1 MLPSTCITHSFSF
14 LRYYHDPIHNITVS
28 FLNFF
33 GVHTP
38 MQYYEM
44 YGLYAPSCDSS
55 GPSSAF
61 SHVPSC
67 PAFSCILNED
77 RKTGNNTCPGA
88 PLVSKPPMDTH
99 GGLYSMVQMLQPD
112 TVIVNSGLWSNFTDK
127 LSETLANLL
136 DEFQKNGT
144 VLIWKTTTATKL
156 ATGNFYIFLQIPN
169 TSKNINTNRLL
180 SRCS

>member
-1 MLPSTCITHSFSF
+1 M
-14 LRYYHDPIHNITVS
+14 N
-28 FLNFF
+28 
-33 GVHTP
+33 
-38 MQYYEM
+38 
-44 YGLYAPSCDSS
+44 GLYAPSCDSF

-67 PAFSCILNED
+67 PAFSCILNEN
-77 RKTGNNTCPGA
+77 RKAGNNTCPGA

-99 GGLYSMVQMLQPD
+99 GGLFSMVQMLQPD
-112 TVIVNSGLWSNFTDK
+112 TVIVNSGLWSNFTDR
-127 LSETLANLL
+127 LSEKLANLL

-156 ATGNFYIFLQIPN
+156 TTGNFYTFLRIPN
-169 TSKNINTNRLL
+169 TSKNINKNPLA